1 MILIFILGSL
11 ITTFFSSYLV
21 LNKNASYK
29 QLVSEKYLL
38 NDYKSKL
45 DEESVYLKNKILNL
59 TSHNSVKEKT
69 VDEYGMILPE
79 SVVLIQEQKSENL
92 NFHCNEIFFNL
103 SFIRSF

>member
-11 ITTFFSSYLV
+11 IATFFSSYLV

-38 NDYKSKL
+38 NDYNSKL
-45 DEESVYLKNKILNL
+45 DDESVYLKNKILNL

-79 SVVLIQEQKSENL
+79 SVVLIQGSEK
-92 NFHCNEIFFNL
+92 
-103 SFIRSF
+103 

>member
-11 ITTFFSSYLV
+11 IATFFSSYLV

-38 NDYKSKL
+38 NDYNSKL
-45 DEESVYLKNKILNL
+45 DDESVYLKNKILNL

-79 SVVLIQEQKSENL
+79 SVVLIPGSEK
-92 NFHCNEIFFNL
+92 
-103 SFIRSF
+103 

>member
-1 MILIFILGSL
+1 MFNQMILIFILGSL
-11 ITTFFSSYLV
+11 IATFFSSYLV

-38 NDYKSKL
+38 NDYESKL

-79 SVVLIQEQKSENL
+79 SVVLIQGAEK
-92 NFHCNEIFFNL
+92 
-103 SFIRSF
+103 